1 MNAQQLSVRLMK
13 VAEYVQ
19 AGAVVADIGSDHA
32 YLPCYLLH
40 NGTASRAVAGEIVK
54 GPYES
59 AKKQVRE
66 EGLESK
72 ITVRLAPG
80 LEAVE
85 PADGISAVTIAGMGG
100 SLIASILEEGKGRL
114 QGVERLILQPNVHAK
129 AIRQWAAQNGWHIAA
144 EDILK
149 EKDKIY
155 EILVLEPGAEEV
167 QLDAKQL
174 LFGPELLKQ
183 QTDIFKEK
191 WQREATQWRAIAER
205 LENAQQTEDI
215 RTRREQL
222 LEKIAL
228 MEEVFADENS

>member
-13 VAEYVQ
+13 VAAHVQ

-32 YLPCYLLH
+32 YLPCHLLH
-40 NGTASRAVAGEIVK
+40 NGVAIRAVAGEIVK

-59 AKKQVRE
+59 AKKQVQA
-66 EGLESK
+66 EGLQDK

-80 LEAVE
+80 LEAIE
-85 PADGISAVTIAGMGG
+85 PSDGITAVTIAGMGG
-100 SLIASILEEGKGRL
+100 SLIASILEDGKDRL
-114 QGVERLILQPNVHAK
+114 EGVERLILQPNVHAK
-129 AIRQWAAQNGWHIAA
+129 AIRQWAVQNGWHIIA
-144 EDILK
+144 EEILK

-155 EILVLEPGAEEV
+155 EILVLERSAEKVE
-167 QLDAKQL
+167 LDAKQL

-183 QTDIFKEK
+183 HTDIFKEK
-191 WQREATQWRAIAER
+191 WQREAAQWKTIAER
-205 LENAQQTEDI
+205 LENTQQTEDI
-215 RTRREQL
+215 RTKKEQL